1 MSCFFLLQ
9 NFQTCWNWA
18 PASTVL
24 STCFTWSRLFV
35 WVWSILTQPICPKSP
50 SDLRGK
56 EMSLSCDLG
65 LYYKWP
71 KSDPNAVFELPMRP
85 KCSFWV
91 PSCFIAANIVW
102 TGQCDN
108 SLFLWKLYNIN
119 QLDVWGV
126 LGSLK
131 VWPFLHCR
139 FSLSP
144 HFSGQRPAKWGLS
157 ENLQCK
163 NGQTLSDSR
172 TP

>member
-1 MSCFFLLQ
+1 MLLQ
-9 NFQTCWNWA
+9 VSRSGSKSSVLDTSA
-18 PASTVL
+18 ASPL
-24 STCFTWSRLFV
+24 AEGWSL
-35 WVWSILTQPICPKSP
+35 WIWMPWS
-50 SDLRGK
+50 RGK
-56 EMSLSCDLG
+56 EMSLSGDLG

-91 PSCFIAANIVW
+91 PSCLIAANIVW